1 MKKEQ
6 NLVILFKEEV
16 MEEDELLNFLLATNQ
31 LDDNKENEDN
41 KEDE

>member
-1 MKKEQ
+1 
-6 NLVILFKEEV
+6 